1 MELQFQVWISRS
13 ELQLMVQQ
21 LFLQELLQKVGSLE
35 KTYILCKME
44 STAQNRRPCQVWFCS
59 SYQLRPDVQKLRV
72 RNPLWIELS
81 QTVVRSPECVSA
93 NCFQMQGSA
102 KIPKGLLL
110 ENSHFIVHL
119 CSRILSFQELFLV
132 PFLPLSSRNLHNNSK
147 LLRKY
152 WADSH
157 NEWFGT
163 RGRCLKHPHWSVWC
177 LCHFSFSE
185 FHDSKALLLLNTGW
199 PVSLNRSTIRVVES
213 QFPSDAYGRVPYH
226 FISSPGPRNVQCP
239 CENLFAYSFTC
250 LNSEYRFS
258 HFLFLSNERRWTLT
272 WGWFG
277 L

>member
-1 MELQFQVWISRS
+1 MVLQFQVWISRS

-59 SYQLRPDVQKLRV
+59 SYQLRPDVQNLRV

-93 NCFQMQGSA
+93 NCFQMQGSE

-147 LLRKY
+147 PAPQILS
-152 WADSH
+152 WFI
-157 NEWFGT
+157 EWMIRNKRSVFEASA
-163 RGRCLKHPHWSVWC
+163 LKC
-177 LCHFSFSE
+177 M
-185 FHDSKALLLLNTGW
+185 
-199 PVSLNRSTIRVVES
+199 VSLPFFFFRIPRLKSTVTPEYWMTCIFES
-213 QFPSDAYGRVPYH
+213 FHHSSCGIFPSDAYGRVPYH

-239 CENLFAYSFTC
+239 CENLFAYSLTC